1 VATYTDYIGSVSGGQ
16 ARDGDFAT
24 LNLWQSASATNV
36 SNGDIY
42 EAVLI
47 DGSAHY
53 WTDPGT
59 AWDNTADLNY
69 GLVVRGENSH
79 EGYWTSADRGTSAGA
94 VLTLGSNV
102 SWGTFGDQNIDLTFR
117 DIIYSSTNT
126 NTFYYSNTSVT
137 SGYSGQYSSTFNWD
151 RCMFIHDPVM
161 IQDRIDAGQ
170 IWAIPSFFNFR
181 TGYESRDLTTGAVS
195 ALGKFTLNITNCVIE
210 QASYNLWRMF
220 PNTGPGPQNVE
231 LELNY
236 KGCTWQHSISGAVND
251 LGGRLAYVDVN
262 QPNSSA
268 TDSILRINI
277 SGCVSDGQPLNRQD
291 ILNFWPSATK
301 YCNMTD
307 TFWLFNETTFRNQLG
322 DNAAA
327 SDYVYFTYTSSNVNY
342 STNFGYTG
350 ASAANTVSFEETNYN
365 SLERN
370 YRQVEG
376 SLGID
381 YVTTATMPSVDVTN
395 TSRGTSPFTAG
406 AYEFIVSAPATD
418 VTINFGNTYIRVY

>member
-1 VATYTDYIGSVSGGQ
+1 MATYTDYIGSVSGGQ

-24 LNLWQSASATNV
+24 LNLWKSASATNV
-36 SNGDIY
+36 SNGNVY

-53 WTDPGT
+53 WTDPGN

-69 GLVVRGENSH
+69 GIVIRGENSH
-79 EGYWTSADRGTSAGA
+79 EGYWTSADRGASAGV

-126 NTFYYSNTSVT
+126 NTFYYANQAVT
-137 SGYSGQYSSTFNWD
+137 SGYSGQYSSTLTWD
-151 RCMFIHDPVM
+151 RCMFIHDPVV

-181 TGYESRDLTTGAVS
+181 TGYESRNPSTGEVS
-195 ALGKFTLNITNCVIE
+195 AIGKFTINLTNCVIE

-220 PNTGPGPQNVE
+220 PNTVPGPQNVE

-236 KGCTWQHSISGAVND
+236 IGCTWQHSISGAVND

-277 SGCVSDGQPLNRQD
+277 SGCVSDGQPLNSQD

-307 TFWLFNETTFRNQLG
+307 TFWLFNETTFKNQLG
-322 DNAAA
+322 ELESAA
-327 SDYVYFTYTSSNVNY
+327 DYVHFIYTSSNVNY

-350 ASAANTVSFEETNYN
+350 ASAANTVSFVENNYN

-370 YRQVEG
+370 YRQVAG
-376 SLGID
+376 SLGVD
-381 YVTTATMPSVDVTN
+381 YVTTAAMPSVDITGA
-395 TSRGTSPFTAG
+395 TRDATPDAG
-406 AYEFIVSAPATD
+406 AFELITIVAPGDTEITLQ
-418 VTINFGNTYIRVY
+418 VTPINLY